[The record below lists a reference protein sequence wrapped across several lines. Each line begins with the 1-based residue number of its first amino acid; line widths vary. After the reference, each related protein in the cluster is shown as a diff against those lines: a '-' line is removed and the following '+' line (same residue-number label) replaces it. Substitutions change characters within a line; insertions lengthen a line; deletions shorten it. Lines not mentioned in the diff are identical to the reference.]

1 MKRLILFC
9 ILFTVLHANGQK
21 KKADSLPFQKDVKF
35 SYSSLIL
42 PAGLITYGILGIKND
57 PIRKWDRNI
66 RTQLQPDG
74 VKTGI
79 DDYTVLA
86 PILTTFGLEFA
97 GIEGRNNLVDKS
109 IIIGTSALFMYSTV
123 RLIKN
128 NTSVRRP
135 SGRSVS
141 SFPSGHTALSF
152 MAAEFLHQE
161 YGHVS
166 PWYSIAGYSVATATG
181 FLRIYNDKHWFSDVL
196 AGAGIGI
203 LSTKIAYWLH
213 PFLKNVIFKNK
224 TEKQVSQVQWHIAP
238 LYSGNELLLTT
249 SLKF

>member
-9 ILFTVLHANGQK
+9 ILFNLLQANGQK
-21 KKADSLPFQKDVKF
+21 KEADSLPLQKELKF
-35 SYSSLIL
+35 TYTSLIL
-42 PAGLITYGILGIKND
+42 PAGLITYGVFGIKND
-57 PIRKWDRNI
+57 PIRQWDRDLRN
-66 RTQLQPDG
+66 QLQPDG
-74 VKTGI
+74 LKTGI

-86 PILTTFGLEFA
+86 PILTTYGLDLA
-97 GIEGRNNLVDKS
+97 GVEGRNNLLHKS
-109 IIIGTSALFMYSTV
+109 IILGTSTLFMYSTV

-161 YGHVS
+161 YGHLS

-181 FLRIYNDKHWFSDVL
+181 FLRIYNDKHWLSDVM

-213 PFLKNVIFKNK
+213 PLIKNVIFKNK
-224 TEKQVSQVQWHIAP
+224 IENQDSQVQWQIAP
-238 LYSGNELLLTT
+238 VYNGNELLLTT
-249 SLKF
+249 SLRF

>member
-9 ILFTVLHANGQK
+9 ILFNLLQANGQK
-21 KKADSLPFQKDVKF
+21 KEADSLPLQKELKF
-35 SYSSLIL
+35 TYTSLIL
-42 PAGLITYGILGIKND
+42 PAGLITYGVFGIKND
-57 PIRKWDRNI
+57 PIRQWDRDLRN
-66 RTQLQPDG
+66 QLQPDG

-86 PILTTFGLEFA
+86 PILTTYGLDLA
-97 GIEGRNNLVDKS
+97 GVEGRNNLLHKS
-109 IIIGTSALFMYSTV
+109 IILGTSTLFMYSTV

-166 PWYSIAGYSVATATG
+166 PWYSIAGYSIATATG
-181 FLRIYNDKHWFSDVL
+181 FLRIYNDKHWLSDVM

-213 PFLKNVIFKNK
+213 PLIKNVIFKNK
-224 TEKQVSQVQWHIAP
+224 IENQDSQVQWQIAP
-238 LYSGNELLLTT
+238 VYNGNELLLTT
-249 SLKF
+249 SLRF

>member
-9 ILFTVLHANGQK
+9 ILFNLLQANGQK
-21 KKADSLPFQKDVKF
+21 KEADSLPLQKELKF
-35 SYSSLIL
+35 TYTSLIL
-42 PAGLITYGILGIKND
+42 PAGLITYGVFGIKND
-57 PIRKWDRNI
+57 PIRKWDRDLRN
-66 RTQLQPDG
+66 QLQPDG

-86 PILTTFGLEFA
+86 PILTTYGLDLA
-97 GIEGRNNLVDKS
+97 GVEGRNNLLHKS
-109 IIIGTSALFMYSTV
+109 IILGTSTLFMYSTV

-181 FLRIYNDKHWFSDVL
+181 FLRIYNDKHWLSDVM

-213 PFLKNVIFKNK
+213 PLIKNVIFKNK
-224 TEKQVSQVQWHIAP
+224 IENQDSQVQWQIAP
-238 LYSGNELLLTT
+238 VYNGNELLLTT
-249 SLKF
+249 SLRF